1 MQLNLQDV
9 PNGFWALVSLLM
21 GSPII
26 TSVVLFFLNKKKT
39 NAETENVIGNSYKE
53 LLDAYKEERSI
64 ISKEMETMRNQQTA
78 YLENSNELLKSNRI
92 LSREVNEMKSKH
104 EDCDRNNQSLNQALA
119 QMQEKLKKHGI
130 N

>member
-92 LSREVNEMKSKH
+92 LTREVNEMKSKH
-104 EDCDRNNQSLNQALA
+104 EDCDRNNQTLNQALL
-119 QMQEKLKKHGI
+119 QMQQKLKNHGI